1 MIVSLK
7 KQKLRNAATTQFSFV
22 ANTAMIVVRI
32 LIRRTGRKV
41 RINVEKM
48 SLDLEEQEDAGSDI
62 RANCGHRRGI
72 VCLFRVLEEG
82 I

>member
-32 LIRRTGRKV
+32 LIRIGRKV